1 MKYVFFLFFLCT
13 FPFYSQAQ
21 TREELERQRQELR
34 REIEETER
42 LLNSNKVKTK
52 ENLVQWKLINNKVAL
67 QDRVID
73 NISKD
78 LRILNNNMYSIQ
90 SDINRYNHIL
100 DTLKREY
107 AKSMVYAYKNRS
119 SYEFVNFIFS
129 ASSFNDAIKRITYL
143 KNYRSYQQIQG
154 ENILRTQELRK
165 KRVIDLGGSKLQKNE
180 TLQIQNKEL
189 AVLEIQQKEKNR
201 ILEELK
207 KQGKNLNSQ
216 IAAKKKQMQ
225 KVSNAIAN
233 AIKRAQ
239 EEARK
244 EAARL
249 ALEERKKRDREK
261 AEERSLASNNPREN
275 VSTGTS
281 KPATTP
287 KNPTSTPKPAE
298 GTSILLNA
306 DNTALNNSFEKNR
319 GSLPWPVDKG
329 YVLMHFGPNK
339 LPSGSDY
346 MITNI
351 TISSEIGSSVKSVF
365 AGSVSNV
372 LSIDGM
378 EVVIIQH
385 GKYFTTYSNLSG
397 ITVHKGQDVVT
408 GQIIGRVA
416 ADLQGVGSIDF
427 FMTNDKNV
435 DFDPEKWLR
444 RR

>member
-13 FPFYSQAQ
+13 FPFFSQAQ

-165 KRVIDLGGSKLQKNE
+165 KRVIDLGGSKMQKNE

-189 AVLEIQQKEKNR
+189 AVLESQQKEKNR

-244 EAARL
+244 EAARI
-249 ALEERKKRDREK
+249 ALEERKKREREK
-261 AEERSLASNNPREN
+261 AEERNLASNNPREN

-281 KPATTP
+281 KPAITP

-408 GQIIGRVA
+408 GQMIGRVA

>member
-1 MKYVFFLFFLCT
+1 M
-13 FPFYSQAQ
+13 
-21 TREELERQRQELR
+21 
-34 REIEETER
+34 
-42 LLNSNKVKTK
+42 
-52 ENLVQWKLINNKVAL
+52 
-67 QDRVID
+67 
-73 NISKD
+73 
-78 LRILNNNMYSIQ
+78 
-90 SDINRYNHIL
+90 
-100 DTLKREY
+100 
-107 AKSMVYAYKNRS
+107 
-119 SYEFVNFIFS
+119 
-129 ASSFNDAIKRITYL
+129 
-143 KNYRSYQQIQG
+143 
-154 ENILRTQELRK
+154 
-165 KRVIDLGGSKLQKNE
+165 
-180 TLQIQNKEL
+180 
-189 AVLEIQQKEKNR
+189 
-201 ILEELK
+201 
-207 KQGKNLNSQ
+207 
-216 IAAKKKQMQ
+216 
-225 KVSNAIAN
+225 
-233 AIKRAQ
+233 
-239 EEARK
+239 
-244 EAARL
+244 
-249 ALEERKKRDREK
+249 
-261 AEERSLASNNPREN
+261 ASNNPREN

-281 KPATTP
+281 KPAITP
-287 KNPTSTPKPAE
+287 KNPTSAPKPAE

-408 GQIIGRVA
+408 GQMIGRVA